1 MDKKSRVVL
10 LTVALL
16 IMCYI
21 TACNKNGKDTVVSN
35 DAGSEV
41 MEEFKTT
48 SQSSK
53 GCKFSVDF
61 NNSTEDRVLFKAET
75 ADGVV
80 RDSIDLGDCYSSLT
94 IPEQVEI
101 QGKNYT
107 VEEVGSLYA
116 YRIKVGANFNS
127 DYTVTFPDTVK
138 KIDDGCLSGV
148 YISRVVLPK
157 NLQYIGDNAF
167 EESGV
172 EIVDGL
178 PKSVRYIGEN
188 AFKVSNKDLTLPAG
202 LEYIGNHAFGN
213 SDIVNLTIEKGI
225 TQLSDRAFSGCKE
238 LKSID
243 FPESLEYLGVD
254 CFAECNNL
262 ESVTLPDSL
271 KHLGM
276 YCFRDCAN
284 LTEVKGSLA
293 NVEYYN
299 NSFYR
304 TKFMDNYMADNED
317 RAIVALGSVLLK
329 YKDDSSDSTVIP
341 DNIKVIVEGACQLSN
356 CYNVTLPEGLTYL
369 DKGWFKY
376 SLNFKANLP
385 ETVKYLYDDNGFQ
398 HLTEISLPN
407 IVEIGEDTFRQN
419 GNIEKITLAD
429 SLVYLGAH
437 AFMNAVNLTDISI
450 DAKNLEFLGTDC
462 FIGTKWI
469 EDKYKSSD
477 FLILDN
483 VLIDVNPDAYNG
495 NDNEIIIPDTV
506 VRIANTNAFYDD
518 NMYDGKW
525 AYGKVV
531 VVPEAV
537 KDIDIGALYGLSN
550 ATIKFADGVS
560 EIPAHFLEGSSVGD
574 VVIPRGVK
582 AIGDYAFSKCE
593 IGSGIVEIPDTV
605 ETIGEYSF
613 RGTYCISELPEGV
626 REIKTEGVSVS
637 FDNDGEFTLP
647 DSVEMLG
654 KEAIGGN
661 VNNITIG
668 GNTSLKTIYVSSLS
682 SASHWVYK
690 GQAYEVFGKSDNNY
704 TSLLKS
710 MENDGIQVI
719 WDKQLKP
726 EW

>member
-1 MDKKSRVVL
+1 M
-10 LTVALL
+10 VA
-16 IMCYI
+16 
-21 TACNKNGKDTVVSN
+21 
-35 DAGSEV
+35 
-41 MEEFKTT
+41 
-48 SQSSK
+48 
-53 GCKFSVDF
+53 
-61 NNSTEDRVLFKAET
+61 
-75 ADGVV
+75 
-80 RDSIDLGDCYSSLT
+80 
-94 IPEQVEI
+94 
-101 QGKNYT
+101 
-107 VEEVGSLYA
+107 
-116 YRIKVGANFNS
+116 
-127 DYTVTFPDTVK
+127 
-138 KIDDGCLSGV
+138 
-148 YISRVVLPK
+148 
-157 NLQYIGDNAF
+157 
-167 EESGV
+167 
-172 EIVDGL
+172 
-178 PKSVRYIGEN
+178 
-188 AFKVSNKDLTLPAG
+188 
-202 LEYIGNHAFGN
+202 
-213 SDIVNLTIEKGI
+213 
-225 TQLSDRAFSGCKE
+225 
-238 LKSID
+238 
-243 FPESLEYLGVD
+243 
-254 CFAECNNL
+254 
-262 ESVTLPDSL
+262 
-271 KHLGM
+271 
-276 YCFRDCAN
+276 
-284 LTEVKGSLA
+284 
-293 NVEYYN
+293 
-299 NSFYR
+299 
-304 TKFMDNYMADNED
+304 NED
-317 RAIVALGSVLLK
+317 KAVTALGSVLLK
-329 YKDDSSDSTVIP
+329 YKDDSSDSIVIP

-369 DKGWFKY
+369 AKGWFKY

-704 TSLLKS
+704 TSLLKI
-710 MENDGIQVI
+710 METDGIQVI